1 MPESFGGFYWQE
13 SEEQTSVDCIRGG
26 DWVSIHLT
34 FSLSCPVYWAIPLH
48 KFTALGVT
56 HRATAEPTS
65 AEEVLKHSLQRG
77 VKRQPKIC
85 SWPLRPSRNMDPRE
99 IQLYAVSPTCE
110 GGGNL
115 EYPSLYLHA
124 APSAHNVHP
133 VLLSALPAFPSI
145 TDNLLVSECTYYR
158 TVRGVFVSTTR

>member
-1 MPESFGGFYWQE
+1 MPQSFRGFYWQE
-13 SEEQTSVDCIRGG
+13 SEEETSVDCIRGG

-99 IQLYAVSPTCE
+99 IQLCAVSLACE